1 MKLITTTSNEEA
13 GILAADIFSEAINAE
28 PDIVLGLATGST
40 PLPLYRCLVRKYTEG
55 SIDFSKVRTVNLD
68 ENVGLPGTHAQSYRY
83 FMDNNLFNH
92 INIDPANTHLPN
104 GTAADMEGE
113 CERYD
118 AVIDKLRGIGLQL
131 LGIGHNGHVG
141 FNEPSDIFSART
153 QIVKLTESTI
163 NANSRFFSNS
173 SEMPKLAIT
182 MGIRDI
188 MLARKIVM
196 IAGAEK
202 KDILEKA
209 LYGDIT
215 PLVPASVLQLHRDV
229 TVILSSEARN
239 TED

>member
-1 MKLITTTSNEEA
+1 MKLITTTSKEEA

-40 PLPLYRCLVRKYTEG
+40 PLPLYECLVKRNAEG
-55 SIDFSKVRTVNLD
+55 SIDFSRVRTVNLD
-68 ENVGLPGTHAQSYRY
+68 ENVGLSGTHNQSYRY

-92 INIDPANTHLPN
+92 INIDPANTNLPD
-104 GTAADMEGE
+104 GTAADLASE
-113 CERYD
+113 CERYN
-118 AVIDKLRGIGLQL
+118 AVIDKLGCIGLQL

-141 FNEPSDIFSART
+141 FNEPADVFSTRT
-153 QIVKLTESTI
+153 QVVRLTESTI
-163 NANSRFFSNS
+163 NANSRFFSDS
-173 SEMPKLAIT
+173 SEVPRFAVT

-202 KDILEKA
+202 KDILEQA
-209 LYGDIT
+209 LHGDIT

-229 TVILSSEARN
+229 TVILSSI
-239 TED
+239 